1 MKYDKAIRKIQGIMG
16 ERSFSVILPKQYA
29 MNLGV
34 GKGDVVIIKQEKDKI
49 TIEKARD

>member
-1 MKYDKAIRKIQGIMG
+1 MG